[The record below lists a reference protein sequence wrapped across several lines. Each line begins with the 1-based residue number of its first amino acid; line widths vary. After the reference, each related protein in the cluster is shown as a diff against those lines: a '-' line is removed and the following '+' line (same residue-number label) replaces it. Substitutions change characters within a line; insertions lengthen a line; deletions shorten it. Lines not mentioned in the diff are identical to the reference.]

1 MPSTRSVVDHTSMA
15 RMAATLETACVALPG
30 GGEAALNIRRSKRAR
45 RVALR
50 IVPGSGEVE
59 LVVPITATLKQGI
72 AFAREKADWL
82 KTHLSK
88 IPPPV
93 PFEDG
98 AIIPFRDQPRQICRT
113 DELFRGVWL
122 TDQELKI
129 AASPDRLAGDIQ
141 RWLKEQAR
149 EELTRHAEQ
158 KSALIQRDF
167 QRLTVRDTSSRWG
180 SCSPDGDLSFS
191 WRVIMAPDYVLDY
204 LVAHEVAHLAEMN
217 HSHRFWSIVYQIADQ
232 ADMGRDW
239 LRTEGANL
247 HRYGAAPR
255 SL

>member
-1 MPSTRSVVDHTSMA
+1 MQSTGLVGDHTPMA
-15 RMAATLETACVALPG
+15 RMGATLETTCVALPG

-72 AFAREKADWL
+72 AFAREKANWL
-82 KTHLSK
+82 KTHLSN

-98 AIIPFRDQPRQICRT
+98 AILPIGDQPRRICRT

-122 TDQELKI
+122 TDDELKV
-129 AASPDRLAGDIQ
+129 AASPERLAGDVK
-141 RWLKEQAR
+141 RWLKERAR
-149 EELTRHAEQ
+149 EEITHRAEE
-158 KSALIQRDF
+158 KSALLQRGF
-167 QRLTVRDTSSRWG
+167 RRLTVRDTSSRWG
-180 SCSPDGDLSFS
+180 SCSPEGDLSFS

-204 LVAHEVAHLAEMN
+204 LVAHEVAHLVEMN
-217 HSHRFWSIVYQIADQ
+217 HSHRFWNIVYQITDQ
-232 ADMGRDW
+232 ADLGRDW
-239 LRTEGANL
+239 LRLEGVNL
-247 HRYGAAPR
+247 HRYGVAPR